1 MDAKCTRVRVRVGR
15 GVAVSVVSVAA
26 RQRGKG
32 IQFHAMNE
40 CRTIA
45 VLARCSAHP
54 CTSWQAHACLALA
67 LALNFAPPVL
77 LASPRASPRLALV
90 VAQTTTPRP
99 TPRDTPRY
107 CTVVVS
113 RLPPSPSPPGLAPTA
128 VDSREQGKGS
138 KQAQGSLA
146 ALASEPE
153 TLKTDLMPVL
163 QTHAPMRGRVWLAC
177 TCFHMPHADLQQ
189 QAHPPA

>member
-90 VAQTTTPRP
+90 VAQTTTPSAHS
-99 TPRDTPRY
+99 
-107 CTVVVS
+107 S
-113 RLPPSPSPPGLAPTA
+113 RHSSVLHSRRIATLPSPSPPGLAPTA
-128 VDSREQGKGS
+128 VDSREQGKEASSAGLARCPCERARNS
-138 KQAQGSLA
+138 K
-146 ALASEPE
+146 
-153 TLKTDLMPVL
+153 D
-163 QTHAPMRGRVWLAC
+163 
-177 TCFHMPHADLQQ
+177 
-189 QAHPPA
+189 